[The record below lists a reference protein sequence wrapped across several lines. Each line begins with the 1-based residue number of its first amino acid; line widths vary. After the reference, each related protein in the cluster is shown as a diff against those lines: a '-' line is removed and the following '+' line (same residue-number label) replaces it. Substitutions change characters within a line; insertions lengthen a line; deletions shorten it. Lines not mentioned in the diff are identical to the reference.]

1 MTVGAGIIQGIPASS
16 EGYVLE
22 ARGLTKRYGSLVA
35 NKQVQFGVRRGEI
48 VALLGENGAGKTT
61 LMNMLFGM
69 TAPDAGSVLVD
80 GEAKRLQSPRDA
92 LALGI
97 GMVHQHFML
106 VPPFTVAENIA
117 LGVEPSRRGMLELG
131 DLEAQ
136 ITALGR
142 RFGIDIDPRALVKD
156 LSVGQQQRVEII
168 KALYRGARVLILDE
182 PTAVLTPQ
190 EADDLFKV
198 LRGLA
203 DEGTGIVFISH
214 KLREVLDLAH
224 RIVVMRR
231 GEVAGEVLPRDTSPE
246 SLASLMVGRDV
257 LLRVEKAS
265 SVPGIP
271 VIVVRDLVVNDDRRV
286 RAVNSVSLSVR
297 TGEIVGVAGVQ
308 GNGQTELVEAITGLR
323 ATQSGSLHL
332 GDRDL
337 TRATVRERTD
347 AGLSHIPEDRQRHGL
362 VLPFTVAQNM
372 ILNRYYRSPFCR
384 WMIMQAKAMRD
395 QARELVERFDVRPAN
410 PEAPVGS
417 LSGGNK
423 QKVIIAR
430 ELSRDVRAL
439 VASQPTRGV
448 DVGSIEFIHGSLIA
462 ARDAGA
468 AVLLVSAE
476 LDELL
481 AVSDRILVMVRGS
494 IVGEVEAATATRE
507 EIGLL
512 MAGGVARGMASAPN

>member
-1 MTVGAGIIQGIPASS
+1 MTVGGGSVQGVPPSS
-16 EGYVLE
+16 EGYFLE
-22 ARGLTKRYGSLVA
+22 ARGLTKRYGSVIA
-35 NKQVQFGVRRGEI
+35 NKEVQFGVRQGEI

-69 TAPDAGSVLVD
+69 TAPDAGSVLID
-80 GEAKRLQSPRDA
+80 GETMRLQSPRDA

-117 LGVEPSRRGMLELG
+117 LGVEPSRRGILDLS

-156 LSVGQQQRVEII
+156 LSVGQQHRVEII

-203 DEGTGIVFISH
+203 YEGTGIVFISH

-231 GEVAGEVLPRDTSPE
+231 GAVSGEVLPRDATPE

-257 LLRVEKAS
+257 LLRVEKAQ
-265 SVPGIP
+265 SVPGVP

-286 RAVNSVSLSVR
+286 RAVDGVSLSVR

-332 GDRDL
+332 GESDL
-337 TRATVRERTD
+337 TRATVRDRTD
-347 AGLSHIPEDRQRHGL
+347 AGLAHIPEDRQRHGL

-372 ILNRYYRSPFCR
+372 ILNRYYRLPFSR
-384 WMIMQAKAMRD
+384 WMVMQAKAMRD
-395 QARELVERFDVRPAN
+395 QARDLVGRFDVRPAN
-410 PEAPVGS
+410 PEARVGS
-417 LSGGNK
+417 LSGGNM

-439 VASQPTRGV
+439 VAAQPTRGV
-448 DVGSIEFIHGSLIA
+448 DVGSIEFIHGALIA

-481 AVSDRILVMVRGS
+481 AVSDRILVMFRGR

-512 MAGGVARGMASAPN
+512 MAGGVGRAIMPATN

>member
-1 MTVGAGIIQGIPASS
+1 MGGGSAQRTPTSS
-16 EGYVLE
+16 RGYVLE
-22 ARGLTKRYGSLVA
+22 ARGLTKRYGSVIA
-35 NKQVQFGVRRGEI
+35 NKEVQFGVHRGEI

-61 LMNMLFGM
+61 LMNMLFGI
-69 TAPDAGSVLVD
+69 TAPDAGSVLID
-80 GEAKRLQSPRDA
+80 GEAIRLQSPRDA

-117 LGVEPSRRGMLELG
+117 LGVEPSRRGILDLS

-142 RFGIDIDPRALVKD
+142 RFGIVIDPRALVKD

-203 DEGTGIVFISH
+203 REGTGIVFISH

-231 GEVAGEVLPRDTSPE
+231 GEVAGEVLPRDATPG
-246 SLASLMVGRDV
+246 SLASMMVGRDV
-257 LLRVEKAS
+257 LLRVEKAPS
-265 SVPGIP
+265 APGNP
-271 VIVVRDLVVNDDRRV
+271 VIVVRELVVNDDRRV
-286 RAVNSVSLSVR
+286 RAVDGVSLSVR
-297 TGEIVGVAGVQ
+297 SGEIVGVAGVQ

-323 ATQSGSLHL
+323 ATQSGSFLL
-332 GDRDL
+332 GERDL

-347 AGLSHIPEDRQRHGL
+347 AWLAHIPEDRQRHGL

-372 ILNRYYRSPFCR
+372 ILNRYHRLPFSR
-384 WMIMQAKAMRD
+384 WMVMQAKAMRD
-395 QARELVERFDVRPAN
+395 QANDLVRRFDVRPTN

-448 DVGSIEFIHGSLIA
+448 DVGSIEFIHGALIA
-462 ARDAGA
+462 SRDAGA

-481 AVSDRILVMVRGS
+481 AVTDRILVMLRGR
-494 IVGEVEAATATRE
+494 IVGEVATATTTRE
-507 EIGLL
+507 QLGLL
-512 MAGGVARGMASAPN
+512 MTGGTTVSATN

>member
-1 MTVGAGIIQGIPASS
+1 MKLELRGI
-16 EGYVLE
+16 
-22 ARGLTKRYGSLVA
+22 TKRFPGVVA
-35 NKQVQFGVRRGEI
+35 NDSVNLSISTGE
-48 VALLGENGAGKTT
+48 VLALVGENGAGKST
-61 LMNMLFGM
+61 LMNVLYGLYKADEGEILIDDTSVKFNSP
-69 TAPDAGSVLVD
+69 ADAIS
-80 GEAKRLQSPRDA
+80 A
-92 LALGI
+92 GI

-117 LGVEPSRRGMLELG
+117 LGVEPSRRGILDLS

-203 DEGTGIVFISH
+203 HEGTGIVFISH
-214 KLREVLDLAH
+214 KLREVLDVAH

-231 GEVAGEVLPRDTSPE
+231 GAVAGEVLPRDATPE

-257 LLRVEKAS
+257 LLRVEKAP
-265 SVPGIP
+265 SVPGNP
-271 VIVVRDLVVNDDRRV
+271 VIVVRELVVNDDRRV
-286 RAVNSVSLSVR
+286 RAVDGVSLSVR

-332 GDRDL
+332 GERDL

-347 AGLSHIPEDRQRHGL
+347 AGLAHIPEDRQRHGL

-372 ILNRYYRSPFCR
+372 ILNRYYRLPFSR
-384 WMIMQAKAMRD
+384 WMVMQAKAMRD
-395 QARELVERFDVRPAN
+395 QARDLVGRFDVRPAN
-410 PEAPVGS
+410 PEARVGS

-448 DVGSIEFIHGSLIA
+448 DVGSVVFIHGALIA
-462 ARDAGA
+462 ARDAGT

-481 AVSDRILVMVRGS
+481 AVSDRILVMFRGR
-494 IVGEVEAATATRE
+494 IVGEVEAATASRE

-512 MAGGVARGMASAPN
+512 MAGGVGRVIVPATN